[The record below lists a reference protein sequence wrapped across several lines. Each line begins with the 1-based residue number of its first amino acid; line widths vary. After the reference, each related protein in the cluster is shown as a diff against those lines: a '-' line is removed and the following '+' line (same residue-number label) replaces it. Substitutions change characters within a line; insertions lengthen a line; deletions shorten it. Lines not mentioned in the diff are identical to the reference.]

1 MSNGTSSEHRQKF
14 FAAKVMP
21 FSVLEENK
29 LLLKRL
35 AIYRRKLERSEDE
48 EMQS

>member
-1 MSNGTSSEHRQKF
+1 
-14 FAAKVMP
+14 MP
-21 FSVLEENK
+21 YSVVEENK

-35 AIYRRKLERSEDE
+35 AIYRRKLEKSEDE